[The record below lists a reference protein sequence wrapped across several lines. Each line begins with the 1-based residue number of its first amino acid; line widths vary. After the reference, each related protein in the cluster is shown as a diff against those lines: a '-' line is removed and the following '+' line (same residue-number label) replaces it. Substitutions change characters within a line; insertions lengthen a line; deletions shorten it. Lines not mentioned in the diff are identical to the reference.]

1 MLTFLDWTVRHDLAA
16 QLRLLE
22 SAEYFNPQD
31 YNVVFEGE
39 LEKVLA
45 RIPDSEA
52 REQAAEMK
60 GYDWATYIESSLR
73 RAGFKDDDTLQE
85 AFHSIVVK
93 LLVKPGRLFSGW
105 QPGRHGPLERRFR
118 RSVWNAIRNLA
129 EKTRNRRRWMAA
141 VDPVTMAERL
151 PGRQPYSSLID
162 EFRNL
167 VADRLG
173 TLAVAILDARL
184 AGEDMKNLVGRNE
197 IGTPSAYS
205 IKRETGEI
213 KKLAERFA
221 ARLGNPAFAKRVA
234 RAMEAEAETVEK
246 RRQTMAA
253 RQAGVFP
260 VQ

>member
-31 YNVVFEGE
+31 YNGVFEGE
-39 LEKVLA
+39 LAKVLA

-52 REQAAEMK
+52 REQAAAMK

-73 RAGFKDDDTLQE
+73 RAGFKDDDQQE
-85 AFHSIVVK
+85 AFHQIVVRLLVSPGK
-93 LLVKPGRLFSGW
+93 LLRTWKPGH
-105 QPGRHGPLERRFR
+105 HGPLERRFR
-118 RSVWNAIRNLA
+118 RSVWNSIRNLA
-129 EKTRNRRRWMAA
+129 EKTRNRRRWMQSA
-141 VDPVTMAERL
+141 DPVAMAERL
-151 PGRQPYSSLID
+151 PGRRPYSSLID

-167 VADRLG
+167 VGERLG
-173 TLAVAILDARL
+173 NLAVAILDARL

-197 IGTPSAYS
+197 IGTPSAFYV
-205 IKRETGEI
+205 KRETGEI
-213 KKLAERFA
+213 KRLAQHFA
-221 ARLGNPAFAKRVA
+221 AHLGDPAFAKMVA
-234 RAMEAEAETVEK
+234 RAMEGEAATIEK
-246 RRQTMAA
+246 RKQSMAA